1 MYTQQDA
8 LSTGL
13 SVSEDFFLAPTN
25 KILGQTEK
33 DSLYTLGY
41 VLYGQEKYAEAIPF
55 FTLLNLYESRR
66 ARNHAALAA
75 CQKMTKA
82 YEKAIN
88 SYATAL
94 FLEPDHIEYILHIA
108 ECQIAALYTDG
119 AINTLNQLLA
129 MGGNLKNVEEVKKQA
144 NALLNLLNKKTTH

>member
-1 MYTQQDA
+1 MHTQQDT

-13 SVSEDFFLAPTN
+13 SYSEDLFVTPTP
-25 KILGQTEK
+25 KILGKTEK

-41 VLYGQEKYAEAIPF
+41 VLYGQEKYTEAIPF
-55 FTLLNLYESRR
+55 FTLLNLYEPSS
-66 ARNHAALAA
+66 ARNYAALAA

-94 FLEPDHIEYILHIA
+94 LLEPDHIEYVLHIA
-108 ECQIAALYTDG
+108 ECQIAGLYTDG

-129 MGGNLKNVEEVKKQA
+129 MDSSLKNAPEIKNQA
-144 NALLNLLNKKTTH
+144 KALLNLLNKKITH